1 MTDTQRMIT
10 QILSLRTPQAESL
23 DLLVQVA
30 DKIEF
35 DIHYSVEKALEII
48 REIKPSVHDFERAFP
63 SICFNIATGVG
74 KTRLMGAFIAYLAIE
89 KGIKNFFVLAPNLT
103 IYNKLITDF
112 TPNTP
117 KYVFQGLQEFAI
129 TPPNIITGDDYSH
142 KGDLFDRQKTEN
154 VVINIFNISKINSEK
169 NERGEPKFRSFHETL
184 GQSYFEYLAELKDLV
199 VIMDEAH
206 RYRATAGMTAIN
218 ELKPV
223 LGLELTA
230 TAKSTGT
237 KGTRFKNIIYDYNL
251 SKAIHD
257 GYVKKPAIVGRTD
270 FDKNKYTPEK
280 MEELKINDGLKIHE
294 NIKAELAVYADNKKV
309 RQVKPFMLV
318 IAKDIAHAEELKE
331 RIDSD
336 DFHDG
341 AYKGKVIVVHS
352 QKTGV
357 ERDEVIERLLKV
369 ESADEPTEIVI
380 HVDMLKEGWDVNNLY
395 TIVPLKTA
403 DSKILVE
410 QSIGR
415 GLRLPYG
422 QLTKV
427 DAIDRLNII
436 SHDKFADIIKAAE
449 AEEFE
454 FQKEYIDA
462 FDAMIDRVAKTN
474 VSTVEKQAIAEI
486 QSKVVQKN
494 TSAQK
499 ALPVFTNEQT
509 KQIFT
514 STQEAIEEFSPIVAR
529 SNDLLTPENQ
539 TRIVEIVKEKLAVV
553 QLEKS
558 ELSLEPTIDVREAV
572 QIITQKF
579 VKLNLDIPRIKI
591 MDRIKGD
598 RGFTFEPFELN
609 LSVFDGYQPLP
620 QKIIVEELLDHKKRQ
635 LQEADFQDLY
645 EDKRDYV
652 VEPLMNKDAINYS
665 YDADLIYALT
675 EKVIDY
681 IQSYATDDE
690 TLCKILFF
698 HADNIADKTYEQ
710 MYAHI
715 KLAETERVV
724 KVDSGYT
731 SLTSYAILEKE
742 GQEAVNYRAILKDPS
757 KIKSLVFEGF
767 NKCLFQKQKFDSTT
781 EKDFAKVLEDE
792 TSVLKWFKIND
803 DKAKEIFDLRYYDSA
818 LKAHT
823 YCPDFVVET
832 TNCKYLV
839 ETKAERD
846 MESATVQAKANVAK
860 DWCKEATQFEREN
873 GGKEWKYLLVPH
885 TTFVADRSFAKI
897 VADFEVR

>member
-23 DLLVQVA
+23 DLLVQIA
-30 DKIEF
+30 DKLEL
-35 DIHYSVEKALEII
+35 DINFPVEEALKII
-48 REIKPSVHDFERAFP
+48 QEIKPSVHDFERAFP

-117 KYVFQGLQEFAI
+117 KYVFQGLQEFAM

-142 KGDLFDRQKTEN
+142 KGDLFDRQKNDN

-184 GQSYFEYLAELKDLV
+184 GQSYFEYLAGLKDLV

-251 SKAIHD
+251 AKAIHD

-270 FDKNKYTPEK
+270 FDKKKYTPEK
-280 MEELKINDGLKIHE
+280 MEELKINDGLQIHE
-294 NIKAELAVYADNKKV
+294 SIKAELEVYADNKKV
-309 RQVKPFMLV
+309 RKVKPFMLI

-331 RIDSD
+331 RIDND

-436 SHDKFADIIKAAE
+436 AHDKFADIIKAAE

-462 FDAMIDRVAKTN
+462 FDTMIGRVAKQNT
-474 VSTVEKQAIAEI
+474 STVEKEATQEI
-486 QSKVVQKN
+486 QTKLTKTDEN
-494 TSAQK
+494 TQRT
-499 ALPVFTNEQT
+499 LPVFTNEQT
-509 KQIFT
+509 KQILNT
-514 STQEAIEEFSPIVAR
+514 TQEAIEEFSPILVH
-529 SNDLLTPENQ
+529 STELLKPENQ
-539 TRIVEIVKEKLAVV
+539 TRLVEIVKEKLAVS

-558 ELSLEPTIDVREAV
+558 ELSLEPTMDVSEAV

-591 MDRIKGD
+591 MERIKGE
-598 RGFTFEPFELN
+598 RGFTFVPFKLDT
-609 LSVFDGYQPLP
+609 SVFDGYKPIP
-620 QKIIVEELLDHKKRQ
+620 QKIIVEELLNRQ
-635 LQEADFQDLY
+635 RRELQEADFQDLY
-645 EDKRDYV
+645 EDERDYLI
-652 VEPLMNKDAINYS
+652 EPLMNKDAINYS
-665 YDADLIYALT
+665 YDADLIYALS
-675 EKVIDY
+675 EEAIAH
-681 IQSYATDDE
+681 IRSYVSDE
-690 TLCKILFF
+690 LTLRKILFF
-698 HADNIADKTYEQ
+698 HAENIADKIYQQ
-710 MYAHI
+710 MYVHI
-715 KLAETERVV
+715 KRAETERVV
-724 KVDSGYT
+724 KIDSGYFP
-731 SLTSYAILEKE
+731 LTSYAILEKE
-742 GQEAVNYRAILKDPS
+742 GQEVLDYRLILKDPT
-757 KIKSLVFEGF
+757 KIKNFVFDGF

-781 EKDFAKVLEDE
+781 EKDLAKILEME
-792 TSVLKWFKIND
+792 ISVLKWFKIND
-803 DKAKEIFDLRYYDSA
+803 DRAREIFDLRYYDQD
-818 LKAHT
+818 LKAHI

-832 TNCKYLV
+832 IDCKYLI

-846 MESATVQAKANVAK
+846 MDTETVQAKADVAK
-860 DWCKEATQFEREN
+860 NWCKEATIFEKAN
-873 GGKEWKYLLVPH
+873 HGKEWKYLLVPH
-885 TTFVADRSFAKI
+885 TALVADRSFDKI
-897 VADFEVR
+897 VADFEVK